1 MAENDQS
8 EQINRLLA
16 QLRKEEGAAIS
27 RNEMDAMSQGDPT
40 MQRQMR
46 MEPGSAMSQ
55 GELNEAGAQQA
66 FRKATR
72 REPGSAIADSEMG
85 AMMSKG
91 VPMPQGQ
98 QDFGSPFVK
107 QFPNEAEAFRKATRK
122 ESTAGITD
130 GELRRYMEEELNL
143 ITTAQEGL
151 MQLDPEGTRDVV
163 QGLEVSKNRVMSG
176 AALSPDEYTGISAIL
191 EQIANAFKGM
201 MGGGESTTK
210 TYMVDGR
217 PVEMTEREMMGAKN
231 AGILVQDPESAI
243 RDMEMQ
249 Q

>member
-27 RNEMDAMSQGDPT
+27 EGEMGAMLEPADEGLLQQ
-40 MQRQMR
+40 QRMAGKK
-46 MEPGSAMSQ
+46 EFDNYISSGQ
-55 GELNEAGAQQA
+55 GEQDFRSSLVKQYPNEAEAL
-66 FRKATR
+66 RKATR
-72 REPGSAIADSEMG
+72 REPGAAVSNSEM
-85 AMMSKG
+85 
-91 VPMPQGQ
+91 Q
-98 QDFGSPFVK
+98 QF
-107 QFPNEAEAFRKATRK
+107 
-122 ESTAGITD
+122 
-130 GELRRYMEEELNL
+130 MEEELNL

>member
-27 RNEMDAMSQGDPT
+27 QGEKAY
-40 MQRQMR
+40 ML
-46 MEPGSAMSQ
+46 EPGEGVSDQQRMAAKKEFDSYISSGQ
-55 GELNEAGAQQA
+55 GE
-66 FRKATR
+66 
-72 REPGSAIADSEMG
+72 
-85 AMMSKG
+85 
-91 VPMPQGQ
+91 
-98 QDFGSPFVK
+98 QDFRSSLVK
-107 QFPNEAEAFRKATRK
+107 QYPNEAEAFREATRQ
-122 ESTAGITD
+122 ESGAAIAD
-130 GELRRYMEEELNL
+130 SEMRRYMDEELNL

-191 EQIANAFKGM
+191 EQISNAFKGM

>member
-27 RNEMDAMSQGDPT
+27 QDEMGAMLSKGVPYDVPQGDPAV
-40 MQRQMR
+40 QRQMQNYTESLALAEKNALGPYTR
-46 MEPGSAMSQ
+46 E
-55 GELNEAGAQQA
+55 ELNEAAAPQA
-66 FRKATR
+66 
-72 REPGSAIADSEMG
+72 M
-85 AMMSKG
+85 
-91 VPMPQGQ
+91 
-98 QDFGSPFVK
+98 
-107 QFPNEAEAFRKATRK
+107 N
-122 ESTAGITD
+122 
-130 GELRRYMEEELNL
+130 EELNL

-163 QGLEVSKNRVMSG
+163 QGLEVSKNKVMSG

-217 PVEMTEREMMGAKN
+217 PVEMTEREVMGAKN

-249 Q
+249 K

>member
-27 RNEMDAMSQGDPT
+27 QG
-40 MQRQMR
+40 
-46 MEPGSAMSQ
+46 
-55 GELNEAGAQQA
+55 
-66 FRKATR
+66 
-72 REPGSAIADSEMG
+72 EMG
-85 AMMSKG
+85 AMLEPGEG
-91 VPMPQGQ
+91 VSDQQRMAAKKEFDSYISSGQGE
-98 QDFGSPFVK
+98 QDFRSSLVK
-107 QFPNEAEAFRKATRK
+107 QYPNEAEAFRKATRQ
-122 ESTAGITD
+122 ESTAAIAD
-130 GELRRYMEEELNL
+130 SELRRYMDEELNL

-191 EQIANAFKGM
+191 EQISNAFKGM

>member
-27 RNEMDAMSQGDPT
+27 QGEMGAML
-40 MQRQMR
+40 
-46 MEPGSAMSQ
+46 EPGEGVSDQQRMAAKKEFDSYISSGQ
-55 GELNEAGAQQA
+55 GEQDFRSSLVKQYPNEAEAL
-66 FRKATR
+66 RKATR
-72 REPGSAIADSEMG
+72 REPGAAVSNSEM
-85 AMMSKG
+85 
-91 VPMPQGQ
+91 Q
-98 QDFGSPFVK
+98 QF
-107 QFPNEAEAFRKATRK
+107 
-122 ESTAGITD
+122 
-130 GELRRYMEEELNL
+130 MEEELNL

-163 QGLEVSKNRVMSG
+163 QGLEVSKKRVMSG

>member
-27 RNEMDAMSQGDPT
+27 QDEMGAMLSKGVPYDVPQGDPAV
-40 MQRQMR
+40 QRQMQNYTESLALGEKNALGPYTR
-46 MEPGSAMSQ
+46 Q
-55 GELNEAGAQQA
+55 ELNEAGAPQSL
-66 FRKATR
+66 RKATR
-72 REPGSAIADSEMG
+72 REPGAAVSNSEM
-85 AMMSKG
+85 
-91 VPMPQGQ
+91 Q
-98 QDFGSPFVK
+98 QF
-107 QFPNEAEAFRKATRK
+107 
-122 ESTAGITD
+122 
-130 GELRRYMEEELNL
+130 MEEELNL

-191 EQIANAFKGM
+191 EQISNAFKGM

>member
-27 RNEMDAMSQGDPT
+27 QDEMGAMLSKGVPYDVPQGDPAV
-40 MQRQMR
+40 QRQMQNYTESLALAEKNALGPYTR
-46 MEPGSAMSQ
+46 E
-55 GELNEAGAQQA
+55 ELNEAAAPQA
-66 FRKATR
+66 
-72 REPGSAIADSEMG
+72 M
-85 AMMSKG
+85 
-91 VPMPQGQ
+91 
-98 QDFGSPFVK
+98 
-107 QFPNEAEAFRKATRK
+107 N
-122 ESTAGITD
+122 
-130 GELRRYMEEELNL
+130 EELNL

-163 QGLEVSKNRVMSG
+163 QGLEVSKKRVMSG

>member
-27 RNEMDAMSQGDPT
+27 QGEMGAML
-40 MQRQMR
+40 
-46 MEPGSAMSQ
+46 EPGEGVSDQQRMAAKKEFDSYISSGQ
-55 GELNEAGAQQA
+55 GEQDFRSSLVKQYPNEAEAL
-66 FRKATR
+66 RKATR
-72 REPGSAIADSEMG
+72 REPGAAVSNSEM
-85 AMMSKG
+85 
-91 VPMPQGQ
+91 Q
-98 QDFGSPFVK
+98 QFM
-107 QFPNEAEAFRKATRK
+107 N
-122 ESTAGITD
+122 
-130 GELRRYMEEELNL
+130 EELNL

-191 EQIANAFKGM
+191 EQISNAFKGM

>member
-72 REPGSAIADSEMG
+72 REPGSAIADSEMQKF
-85 AMMSKG
+85 M
-91 VPMPQGQ
+91 
-98 QDFGSPFVK
+98 
-107 QFPNEAEAFRKATRK
+107 N
-122 ESTAGITD
+122 
-130 GELRRYMEEELNL
+130 EELNL

-191 EQIANAFKGM
+191 EQISNAFKGM

>member
-1 MAENDQS
+1 
-8 EQINRLLA
+8 
-16 QLRKEEGAAIS
+16 
-27 RNEMDAMSQGDPT
+27 

-72 REPGSAIADSEMG
+72 REPGSAIADSEMQKF
-85 AMMSKG
+85 M
-91 VPMPQGQ
+91 
-98 QDFGSPFVK
+98 
-107 QFPNEAEAFRKATRK
+107 N
-122 ESTAGITD
+122 
-130 GELRRYMEEELNL
+130 EELNL

-191 EQIANAFKGM
+191 EQISNAFKGM

-217 PVEMTEREMMGAKN
+217 TVEMTEREMMGARN
-231 AGILVQDPESAI
+231 AGILVQEPGAAI

>member
-27 RNEMDAMSQGDPT
+27 QG
-40 MQRQMR
+40 
-46 MEPGSAMSQ
+46 
-55 GELNEAGAQQA
+55 
-66 FRKATR
+66 
-72 REPGSAIADSEMG
+72 EMG
-85 AMMSKG
+85 AMLEPGEG
-91 VPMPQGQ
+91 VSDQQRMAAKKEFDSYISSGQGE
-98 QDFGSPFVK
+98 QDFRSSLVK
-107 QFPNEAEAFRKATRK
+107 QYPNEAEAFREATRQ
-122 ESTAGITD
+122 ESGAAIAD
-130 GELRRYMEEELNL
+130 SEMRRYMDEELNL

-191 EQIANAFKGM
+191 EQISNAFKGM

>member
-1 MAENDQS
+1 V
-8 EQINRLLA
+8 
-16 QLRKEEGAAIS
+16 
-27 RNEMDAMSQGDPT
+27 
-40 MQRQMR
+40 QRQMQNYADEVALGEKNALGPYTR
-46 MEPGSAMSQ
+46 E
-55 GELNEAGAQQA
+55 ELNEAAAPQA
-66 FRKATR
+66 LRKATR
-72 REPGSAIADSEMG
+72 REPGAAVSNSEM
-85 AMMSKG
+85 
-91 VPMPQGQ
+91 Q
-98 QDFGSPFVK
+98 QFM
-107 QFPNEAEAFRKATRK
+107 N
-122 ESTAGITD
+122 
-130 GELRRYMEEELNL
+130 EELNL

>member
-27 RNEMDAMSQGDPT
+27 EGEMGAMMSKGVPMSQGDPT
-40 MQRQMR
+40 MQRQMQNYTESLALGEKNALGPYTR
-46 MEPGSAMSQ
+46 E
-55 GELNEAGAQQA
+55 ELNEAAAPQA
-66 FRKATR
+66 LRKATR
-72 REPGSAIADSEMG
+72 REPGAAVSNSEM
-85 AMMSKG
+85 
-91 VPMPQGQ
+91 Q
-98 QDFGSPFVK
+98 QFM
-107 QFPNEAEAFRKATRK
+107 N
-122 ESTAGITD
+122 
-130 GELRRYMEEELNL
+130 EELNL

-163 QGLEVSKNRVMSG
+163 QGLEVSKNKVMSG

-217 PVEMTEREMMGAKN
+217 PVEMTEREVMGAKN

-249 Q
+249 K